1 MKINVKN
8 NLPDDVEV
16 QMVQTFDG
24 SVSIIISEAKLSET
38 KSRILGDAKPG
49 EVVKIGDWEWVVL
62 EQRSEG
68 TAVITK
74 DFIETMEFG
83 NNFDWRTS
91 LIREKLNKEFIKE
104 LTTVIGERSIIET
117 ERDLTSL
124 DGLDDY
130 GTCMDKISL
139 LTATEYAKYHKIL
152 GLKSSYPDWWFLI
165 TPYSAPSNG
174 YSRGVCCVRP
184 NGAVSWR
191 DCDCALG
198 VRPFCILNSS
208 IPLSD

>member
-1 MKINVKN
+1 MVSKTKI
-8 NLPDDVEV
+8 
-16 QMVQTFDG
+16 
-24 SVSIIISEAKLSET
+24 
-38 KSRILGDAKPG
+38 RILGDAKPG

-74 DFIETMEFG
+74 DFIKTMKFG
-83 NNFDWRTS
+83 NNSDWRTS

-104 LTTVIGERSIIET
+104 LTTVIGKRGVVKI
-117 ERDLTSL
+117 ERDLISL

-130 GTCMDKISL
+130 GTCIDRISL

-174 YSRGVCCVRP
+174 YFRCVCCVYSS
-184 NGAVSWR
+184 GTVFWSG
-191 DCDCALG
+191 CSYVGG
-198 VRPFCILNSS
+198 VRPFCVLDSS
-208 IPLSD
+208 ILV

>member
-1 MKINVKN
+1 MRIEF
-8 NLPDDVEV
+8 DDKYL
-16 QMVQTFDG
+16 
-24 SVSIIISEAKLSET
+24 ISSTYEGV
-38 KSRILGDAKPG
+38 LGDAKPG
-49 EVVKIGDWEWVVL
+49 EIVKIGDWEWVVL

-83 NNFDWRTS
+83 NNSDWRTS

-104 LTTVIGERSIIET
+104 LTTVIGEWSIVET

-139 LTATEYAKYHKIL
+139 LTVAEYSKYHKIL
-152 GLKSSYPDWWFLI
+152 GLRSSYPDWWCLI
-165 TPYSAPSNG
+165 TPFSTPCNG
-174 YSRGVCCVRP
+174 YSRNVCYVSSYGTVGWCV
-184 NGAVSWR
+184 
-191 DCDCALG
+191 CDCTNG
-198 VRPFCILNSS
+198 VRPFCVLDSS
-208 IPLSD
+208 ILII

>member
-1 MKINVKN
+1 MRIEF
-8 NLPDDVEV
+8 DDKY
-16 QMVQTFDG
+16 Q
-24 SVSIIISEAKLSET
+24 ISPTYEGF
-38 KSRILGDAKPG
+38 LGDAKPG
-49 EVVKIGDWEWVVL
+49 EVVKIGDWEWVIL
-62 EQRSEG
+62 EQLSEG

-74 DFIETMEFG
+74 DLIETMEFG
-83 NNFDWRTS
+83 NNSDWRTS

-104 LTTVIGERSIIET
+104 LTTVIGEWSIVET

-174 YSRGVCCVRP
+174 YSRGVCCVGS
-184 NGAVSWR
+184 NGAVGWN
-191 DCDCALG
+191 DCDYAIG
-198 VRPFCILNSS
+198 VRPFCVLDSS
-208 IPLSD
+208 ILIT

>member
-1 MKINVKN
+1 MKI
-8 NLPDDVEV
+8 E
-16 QMVQTFDG
+16 FD
-24 SVSIIISEAKLSET
+24 SKYLISSTYEGF
-38 KSRILGDAKPG
+38 LGDAKPG

-83 NNFDWRTS
+83 NDSDWRTS

-104 LTTVIGERSIIET
+104 LTTVIGERGVVKI
-117 ERDLTSL
+117 ERDLISL

-130 GTCMDKISL
+130 GTCIDRISL

-165 TPYSAPSNG
+165 TPYSAPSNS
-174 YSRGVCCVRP
+174 YSRYVCCV
-184 NGAVSWR
+184 NSDGTVDWN
-191 DCDCALG
+191 DCDFAFG
-198 VRPFCILNSS
+198 VRPFCVLDSS
-208 IPLSD
+208 ILIT